1 MNAQTTKSLIGFPKL
16 PARYAG
22 IVMPFL
28 LSVLMTAIV
37 SFIST
42 LRGVG
47 FGNASVSL
55 WLNAWVLS
63 WVVAFPT
70 LLVAL
75 PIVRRLTAA
84 LVAAR

>member
-1 MNAQTTKSLIGFPKL
+1 MNAQTTKSLVRFPKL

-63 WVVAFPT
+63 WAVAFPT

-75 PIVRRLTAA
+75 PIVRRLTTA

>member
-1 MNAQTTKSLIGFPKL
+1 MNAQTTKIPIRFPKL

-37 SFIST
+37 SCIST

-63 WVVAFPT
+63 WIVAFPT

-75 PIVRRLTAA
+75 PIVRRLTTA

>member
-1 MNAQTTKSLIGFPKL
+1 MNARTTKLFIRIPKL

-37 SFIST
+37 SLIST

-47 FGNASVSL
+47 FANASVSL

-75 PIVRRLTAA
+75 PIVRRLTTA
-84 LVAAR
+84 LVATR